1 MKSIISAGVLSLV
14 FATGFSQ
21 EVSPRP
27 ITAEEYDKAKAFVV
41 KDLDKDTYV
50 KVGSDYVLDRYEMRK
65 PYFITGD
72 DGLKKRI
79 DLYKLIAKDGM
90 QELGTQIFYTNEKGK
105 QFVAV
110 QPNFT
115 APAKVWEKY
124 FEDIHAIDKIEK
136 NFVLKLSYILSK
148 EMSFQL
154 YKSINNGKDM
164 KEESGTYGTDICFP
178 GTQSVA
184 MADGSAKF
192 LKDIKEGDE
201 VITVDPVSQKPQ
213 TVKVKQL
220 VSHEAQNY
228 AITTL
233 VVLRATESAKAN
245 SIEIQLQAKLVE
257 ATPNHP
263 VLTGT
268 NTRKKIGE
276 VAIGDAILCADKET
290 GTYSSY
296 VVFNKLEKAGGVQ
309 QVYNM
314 ELDGGSTA
322 VMNEVMVLQ
331 K

>member
-1 MKSIISAGVLSLV
+1 MLSLA
-14 FATGFSQ
+14 FATCFSQ

-50 KVGSDYVLDRYEMRK
+50 KFGSDYVLDRYEMRK

-105 QFVAV
+105 QYVAV

-124 FEDIHAIDKIEK
+124 FEDIHAIDKVEK

-178 GTQSVA
+178 GTQSVS
-184 MADGSAKF
+184 MADGSVKP
-192 LKDIKEGDE
+192 LKDIKAGDK
-201 VITVDPVSQKPQ
+201 VISVDPVSQKSA
-213 TVKVKQL
+213 TVNVKQL
-220 VSHEAQNY
+220 VSHDAQNY
-228 AITTL
+228 AITSL
-233 VVLRATESAKAN
+233 VVLRATEVAN
-245 SIEIQLQAKLVE
+245 ERGVDIHLQVKLVE

-263 VLTGT
+263 VLTGN
-268 NTRKKIGE
+268 NTRKRIGD
-276 VAIGDAILCADKET
+276 VAIGDELLCADKNT
-290 GTYSSY
+290 GTYSNY
-296 VVFNKLEKAGGVQ
+296 IVFNKLEKAGGVQ
-309 QVYNM
+309 RVYNM